1 MFLPGQED
9 IESLQLLL
17 QEHLSNLI
25 TPTTTSANEKQEDTE
40 KLSNS
45 ESLNAP
51 IVSVQQG
58 Y

>member
-51 IVSVQQG
+51 IVSVQQR